1 MEKVLIRIFSAALVL
16 VCVVGLV
23 FGGVNIK
30 SILEA
35 KDFWE
40 GVKAEALEN
49 FDAADAGIAQL
60 KENETKYV
68 EGVETADQGKRALN
82 EGGAQ
87 LAVNQPLFQE
97 SEAALAA
104 GHATYEQKY
113 AEYQAGLQQLEQGRA
128 TLAAGEKMLADNKQA
143 YDEGKATLARVQPLY
158 NICIDHKNRYEAKL
172 AEYNAALEA
181 GETAKANAIKIQ
193 VDILKGLY
201 EAGVE
206 GMTMQDIVAQ
216 YEAGL
221 AQIQAYEEGMRQVEQ
236 GRADIAA
243 GEAAAADAQK
253 QLEAAKAMLDEK
265 DVLLEEARGQ
275 LNDGIARYENG
286 KKALMDGL
294 QQLAVFEGGQAQ
306 IAEGLNTI
314 IGTDTYYYENEEP
327 IISSIA
333 SRLGENYNFYKLD
346 ENGEILVLNEE
357 QAVDLDRASEVVAA
371 GREFL
376 QDSEL
381 AVTHECMGRAYASI
395 LLILGS
401 LVGLAAGI
409 LGLTG
414 KKKAAFF
421 TSAAGAV
428 LAVGG
433 LAVDVIMNPY
443 GYPLSL
449 IAQSTNPELAK
460 IGVCLLLVVT
470 AACAVADF
478 VPAFAKNKGG
488 LQPALAGAA
497 AVGASTET
505 GLEQAVPA
513 ETVTA
518 EASAETVKEAA
529 EVSAVSAEETKPEAA
544 VEAAVVSAA
553 VTEPETASVSA
564 AETEK
569 PQHSD
574 RVHETESAALQLARI
589 EVEKAKAEAEKAVAL
604 AERAKAELELYRLKM
619 GDRECA
625 QV

>member
-1 MEKVLIRIFSAALVL
+1 MKKVLIRIFSAALML

-97 SEAALAA
+97 NEAALAA

-113 AEYQAGLQQLEQGRA
+113 AEYQAGLQKLEEGRA
-128 TLAAGEKMLADNKQA
+128 TLAAGEKMLAENKQA

-181 GETAKANAIKIQ
+181 GETAKANALKIQ
-193 VDILKGLY
+193 VDILKGIY

-216 YEAGL
+216 YETGL
-221 AQIQAYEEGMRQVEQ
+221 SQIQAYEEGMRQVEQ

-243 GEAAAADAQK
+243 GEAAAAEAQK

-265 DVLLEEARGQ
+265 DVLLEEARGK

-346 ENGEILVLNEE
+346 ENGQVLVLNEE

-371 GREFL
+371 GRAFL

-401 LVGLAAGI
+401 LAGLAAGI
-409 LGLTG
+409 LGFTG
-414 KKKAAFF
+414 KKKGAFI
-421 TSAAGAV
+421 TCAVGAV
-428 LAVGG
+428 LAVAG
-433 LAVDVIMNPY
+433 LAVDLIMNPY
-443 GYPLSL
+443 GYPLSM

-460 IGVCLLLVVT
+460 AGVIMLLVVT
-470 AACAVADF
+470 AACAVVDF
-478 VPAFAKNKGG
+478 MAAFGKNSVGG
-488 LQPALAGAA
+488 LQPVLVAA
-497 AVGASTET
+497 AASGVET
-505 GLEQAVPA
+505 GSEETASPEEVKAEAPVETVMEESSSEPVMAETGKAETPVDTAQAVDQ
-513 ETVTA
+513 V
-518 EASAETVKEAA
+518 
-529 EVSAVSAEETKPEAA
+529 PEAA
-544 VEAAVVSAA
+544 H
-553 VTEPETASVSA
+553 
-564 AETEK
+564 EK
-569 PQHSD
+569 G
-574 RVHETESAALQLARI
+574 RTIREIESEALQLARI
-589 EVEKAKAEAEKAVAL
+589 EVEKARAEAEKAVAL
-604 AERAKAELELYRLKM
+604 AERAKAELELYRLKV